1 MSNETKSGTSTS
13 DGQESIHEGS
23 DGPTD
28 LNRAQ
33 LKQPRVPMSERAATV
48 PRIMLNIV
56 DRNDDSTSIGSS
68 KSPTDLGIP
77 AVSLPNLSVEHDES
91 DDPYNDRMDRRG
103 SREDS
108 DHALG
113 LYCSPRM
120 TRRSMNLELST
131 RESPGDLNY
140 CWLSTFGTSNYLREG
155 SRVGSAISLNS
166 DCTAR
171 SIGLISNDS
180 SDTTS
185 YLERLGDLGGLI
197 GQRSHTLRRHLS
209 NPEPTPEV
217 PSCMRRN
224 SRSWSNL
231 KDGQPE
237 SVPEVEME
245 RSMEGEQT
253 DSEKQMEN
261 TEQSPL
267 PSRTL
272 PLPPPP
278 CRLEEPPPV
287 LPGHQQKQSPFEE
300 YDTAC
305 RSPLVRSR
313 VGSKALQE
321 RRIKQWLLQI
331 SKSTDQEE
339 TEFDDE
345 DYYS

>member
-1 MSNETKSGTSTS
+1 MSNEAKSGTSTS
-13 DGQESIHEGS
+13 DGQESGGES
-23 DGPTD
+23 LDCPAD
-28 LNRAQ
+28 LYRTQ
-33 LKQPRVPMSERAATV
+33 LKPQRTPMSERAATV

-56 DRNDDSTSIGSS
+56 DRSEDTTSIGSS

-77 AVSLPNLSVEHDES
+77 AVSLPNLSVEPDGG
-91 DDPYNDRMDRRG
+91 DDPYDDRMDRRG

-120 TRRSMNLELST
+120 TRRSMNLELSQ

-155 SRVGSAISLNS
+155 SRVGSAVSLNS

-209 NPEPTPEV
+209 NPEHTQEV

-237 SVPEVEME
+237 SLPEAEME

-253 DSEKQMEN
+253 DSEKQAES
-261 TEQSPL
+261 TDLSL
-267 PSRTL
+267 SPSRTL
-272 PLPPPP
+272 PLPPP
-278 CRLEEPPPV
+278 CRLEEPAPL
-287 LPGHQQKQSPFEE
+287 LPGPQRRSPFDEV
-300 YDTAC
+300 YDPAC

-331 SKSTDQEE
+331 SKSDDQDE
-339 TEFDDE
+339 TEFDED